1 MPRRAGSFGRSTASG
16 APSSRFLV
24 AFTLAIAVTFIVALV
39 RGSFR
44 DPIESEPPGATPA
57 DRSLNSPPIP
67 HDLLCCTWNV
77 ENFYDDR
84 DDPAISDPD
93 ENLFAADP
101 ELVARKIDLLSATL
115 AAQNEGRGPDVL
127 VLVEVESR
135 RCVQLLA
142 AALNRRIR
150 QTDPYRFIIFHE
162 HHLDRGL
169 APAILSRFELSTDSR
184 LQASF
189 GERRIVAAKI
199 VAEDHPL
206 TILACHWTSRIT
218 DKTGRKREAYA
229 DVIYR
234 AVNRL
239 FNTDPSVDVLIAG
252 DFNDAP
258 SDPSVRVHL
267 HASGD
272 LDRVAARET
281 RPVLFDLAARID
293 NRRIGTYHYG
303 GRWETLDHIVVSP
316 GMLDRIGWSVDPD
329 SIAVFAPTANR
340 KGRAGTPKRF
350 GSPRGEELHP
360 RGPSDHFPLTVR
372 LIHQR

>member
-1 MPRRAGSFGRSTASG
+1 MPRRAGFFDRSTAGG
-16 APSSRFLV
+16 AASSRLLV
-24 AFTLAIAVTFIVALV
+24 SFTLAIAVTFIVALV

-44 DPIESEPPGATPA
+44 DPVDSERPSTTHA
-57 DRSLNSPPIP
+57 DRPILSPPIP
-67 HDLLCCTWNV
+67 HELLFCTWNV

-84 DDPAISDPD
+84 DDPAIADQD

-101 ELVARKIDLLSATL
+101 DLVARKIDLLGATL
-115 AAQNEGRGPDVL
+115 AAQNEGRGPDVI

-150 QTDPYRFIIFHE
+150 QADPYQFIIFHE

-169 APAILSRFELSTDSR
+169 APAILSRFKLSADSR
-184 LQASF
+184 LQAAF

-199 VAEDHPL
+199 IADDHPL

-229 DVIYR
+229 DLIYR

-239 FNTDPSVDVLIAG
+239 LNTDPNADVLIAG
-252 DFNDAP
+252 DFNDE
-258 SDPSVRVHL
+258 SNDPSVRVHL

-272 LDRVAARET
+272 LDRSAARDP

-293 NRRIGTYHYG
+293 HRRIGTYHYG
-303 GRWETLDHIVVSP
+303 GQWETLDHIVVSP

-329 SIAVFAPTANR
+329 SIAVFAPRANR

-350 GSPRGEELHP
+350 GSPRGDHP

-372 LIHQR
+372 LIHNQ